1 MLTYRA
7 VIQAGDTRRAL
18 DAVTS
23 LSRYGDWLMDE
34 ANWVKPALL
43 IREADDLP
51 LGEYDVDEKL
61 NIQLALPLLRIAE
74 ILPRLGNIHTVWLFN
89 VFVCALN
96 VGLVYM
102 ILRALHFDDL
112 VSVVVSITAGLGTNL
127 WAYSQ
132 TFFREPLTSFFILFA
147 LLMLQLA
154 RERSRLKLLA
164 FLALAL
170 MGYWLAL
177 ETKYS
182 ALLALPA
189 LVIFGVPAI
198 PRVRV
203 ETQRL
208 LSAALLAVSLL
219 LLLLLMLIDPLPS
232 GVQEQL
238 GQFGYR
244 SEYIGEA
251 LRTYV
256 LSPGASLWG
265 TSPIVLLAPLGGII
279 LWRRAQYRLLVFAC
293 IFFVTYAI
301 GLAISTGPH
310 WFGGLSWPPRFL
322 LPVLPALMLLT
333 APVAEMIWVKRHRVL
348 RAVWLI
354 LLAYG
359 IWIQFAAVSL
369 SWNHYSDSLPPES
382 SGLAEWTP
390 SLVQPQYFRWV
401 VLPQRW
407 DDLGFDFLWTRAQ
420 LPTWGVSF
428 IALAA
433 VLSIALGQLTRNRL
447 SRWRFAAPPLAVLCL
462 SLILLNLS
470 SAHDKDP
477 RTQSQKRALHEVLNY
492 LSQHAEADDVILLS
506 SNDYG
511 EFVLNHWNG
520 ALPRP
525 IVLPRPLAQAAS
537 DRQPAQVL
545 SDNPNDWFDV
555 RSYRVIQHLARH
567 HDRLWV
573 LDNTSPFMTW
583 SYRPLERYLA
593 QQYFP
598 LRTVSLQRNDDT
610 VRLMEYSTVS
620 SAPQPLGRFSG
631 DTPVGLRYGDHIHLR
646 SLVLPSGESYK
657 SGDVVELSLLW
668 QTEETLSDNY
678 TVAWFIAGAD
688 ANQPHAQGQDSAPQA
703 GFAPTSAWKPHDM
716 VWDNRALRLPS
727 NTPPGDY
734 HIWVLMYRYNNATGE
749 ILRLPVSGARVM
761 EGGTVGVLP
770 VTLTVD

>member
-34 ANWVKPALL
+34 ANWVKPALR

-74 ILPRLGNIHTVWLFN
+74 ILPLLGNIHTVWLFN

-96 VGLVYM
+96 VGLIYL

-112 VSVVVSITAGLGTNL
+112 VSVVVAITAGLGTNL

-132 TFFREPLTSFFILFA
+132 TFFREPLTSCFILFA

-154 RERSRLKLLA
+154 RERSRLHFLA
-164 FLALAL
+164 FLALAVA
-170 MGYWLAL
+170 GYLLAL

-189 LVIFGVPAI
+189 LVIFGLPAI

-203 ETQRL
+203 ESQRL
-208 LSAALLAVSLL
+208 LAAALLAASLL
-219 LLLLLMLIDPLPS
+219 LLLLLMLIDPLPWV
-232 GVQEQL
+232 VQEQL

-265 TSPIVLLAPLGGII
+265 TSPIVLLALVGGII
-279 LWRRAQYRLLVFAC
+279 LWQRAQYRLLLIAC
-293 IFFVTYAI
+293 IFFITYPI

-333 APVAEMIWVKRHRVL
+333 APVAEMILSRPHRVL
-348 RAVWLI
+348 RIVWLI

-359 IWIQFAAVSL
+359 IWIQFAAVSI

-390 SLVQPQYFRWV
+390 SLIQPQYFRWV

-407 DDLGFDFLWTRAQ
+407 NDLGLDFLWTRAQ

-428 IALAA
+428 ITLVA
-433 VLSIALGQLTRNRL
+433 VLSIALAQLVRNRR

-462 SLILLNLS
+462 SLILLNLT
-470 SAHDKDP
+470 SAHFKDP
-477 RTQSQKRALHEVLNY
+477 RTQSQKRALHEVLEN
-492 LSQHAEADDVILLS
+492 LSQHAEADDVLLLT

-520 ALPRP
+520 DLPRP

-598 LRTVSLQRNDDT
+598 LRTVSLQQNDDT
-610 VRLMEYSTVS
+610 VRLMEYSTVNA
-620 SAPQPLGRFSG
+620 APQALGRFSG
-631 DTPVGLRYGDHIHLR
+631 DTPVGLRYGDYIHLR
-646 SLVLPSGESYK
+646 SLFLPSGESYK
-657 SGDVVELSLLW
+657 PGDVIELSLLW
-668 QTEETLSDNY
+668 QTEARLAVNY

-688 ANQPHAQGQDSAPQA
+688 ADQPHAQGQDSGPQD
-703 GFAPTSAWKPHDM
+703 GFAPTSAWKPNDL
-716 VWDNRALRLPS
+716 VWDNRALRLPGT
-727 NTPPGDY
+727 TPPGDY
-734 HIWVLMYRYNNATGE
+734 QIWVLMYQFNNATGE